1 VNQLVA
7 VIRLLTREKHFVNM
21 TKKDINYLNSL
32 NDESQYPAARCAMD
46 PYVYLYFCSS
56 SGTAESM
63 NKANKKMRAQT
74 AVDLLNA
81 GILLIKLEVNR
92 Y

>member
-1 VNQLVA
+1 MVKTNHTNPHGEPTRCSNQTAGKGKAL
-7 VIRLLTREKHFVNM
+7 RQH
-21 TKKDINYLNSL
+21 D
-32 NDESQYPAARCAMD
+32 QQGHQAARCAMD

-56 SGTAESM
+56 SGTAELM
-63 NKANKKMRAQT
+63 NMTNKKMRAQT